1 MFRNEKVKARGMVTV
16 RVLDEH
22 GKIKRKDPGILR
34 KALWIPGR
42 PLIQKKHNII
52 TNQGDAL
59 LADWLLT
66 APTKTKITN
75 TTGRIAVGTG
85 WTGVS
90 TKANTGCNN
99 QVGTRRAMDTG
110 YPQTKGAF
118 DAADDNV
125 IIYRATFPAGSL
137 NTNGIDEAALMNA
150 ATNGEC
156 LAYAQ
161 ITPEVNITSND
172 TLQIEWE
179 ITFLGT

>member
-1 MFRNEKVKARGMVTV
+1 MFERIRTRGTVTV
-16 RVLDEH
+16 RVLDEY
-22 GKIKRKDPGILR
+22 GRVKRHPRGILR
-34 KALWIPGR
+34 RLLRIPGR
-42 PLIQKKHNII
+42 KMQQIRHNII
-52 TNQGDAL
+52 TNEGDAL
-59 LADWLLT
+59 LANWLIT
-66 APTKTKITN
+66 APTKTRITES
-75 TTGRIAVGTG
+75 TGRIAVGTG

-99 QVGTRRAMDTG
+99 QVGSRQAMDSG
-110 YPQTKGAF
+110 YPRTKGAF
-118 DAADDNV
+118 DAADDNIV
-125 IIYRATFPAGSL
+125 IYRSTFAAGAL

-150 ATNGEC
+150 ATDGDC

>member
-1 MFRNEKVKARGMVTV
+1 MFEKIRARGKVTV
-16 RVLDEH
+16 RVLDKN
-22 GKIKRKDPGILR
+22 GWVKRQTQGLLRRILGIK
-34 KALWIPGR
+34 GR
-42 PLIQKKHNII
+42 RMEQTRHNII

-59 LADWLLT
+59 LADWLIT
-66 APTKTKITN
+66 APTKTKITES
-75 TTGRIAVGTG
+75 TGRIAVGTG

-90 TKANTGCNN
+90 AKANTGCNN
-99 QVGTRRAMDTG
+99 QVGTRQAMDSG
-110 YPQTKGAF
+110 YPQTEGAF
-118 DAADDNV
+118 GAADDNV
-125 IIYRATFPAGSL
+125 IIYRATFAAGSL

-150 ATNGEC
+150 ASSGEC

>member
-1 MFRNEKVKARGMVTV
+1 MFERIRARGKVTV
-16 RVLDEH
+16 RVLDKN
-22 GKIKRKDPGILR
+22 GWVKRRPQGPLRRLFGIKGRKMEQCR
-34 KALWIPGR
+34 
-42 PLIQKKHNII
+42 HNII
-52 TNQGDAL
+52 TNEGDAL
-59 LADWLLT
+59 LANWLT
-66 APTKTKITN
+66 TTPTKTRITES
-75 TTGRIAVGTG
+75 TGRIAVGTG

-99 QVGTRRAMDTG
+99 QVGTRQAMDSG

-118 DAADDNV
+118 NATDDNV
-125 IIYRATFPAGSL
+125 IIYRSTFAAGAL
-137 NTNGIDEAALMNA
+137 NTSGIDEAALMNA
-150 ATNGEC
+150 ATDGDC

>member
-1 MFRNEKVKARGMVTV
+1 MFEKIRARGKVTV
-16 RVLDEH
+16 RVLDKNGWVKRRPRGVIRRLLGIK
-22 GKIKRKDPGILR
+22 GKKMEQRR
-34 KALWIPGR
+34 
-42 PLIQKKHNII
+42 HNII

-59 LADWLLT
+59 LANWLT
-66 APTKTKITN
+66 TTPTKTRITESS
-75 TTGRIAVGTG
+75 GRIAVGTG

-90 TKANTGCNN
+90 TKSNTGCNN
-99 QVGTRRAMDTG
+99 QIGSRQGMDSG

-118 DAADDNV
+118 DASNDNV
-125 IIYRATFPAGSL
+125 IIYRATFAAGAL

-150 ATNGEC
+150 ATSGEC

-161 ITPEVNITSND
+161 ITPEVNITNND

>member
-1 MFRNEKVKARGMVTV
+1 MLEKIKARGMVTV

-22 GKIKRKDPGILR
+22 GNIKRHKPGILR
-34 KALWIPGR
+34 RLLGIPGAKMEQR
-42 PLIQKKHNII
+42 KHNII

-66 APTKTKITN
+66 APTKTKILE
-75 TTGRIAVGTG
+75 TTGYIAVGTG

-90 TKANTGCNN
+90 TKANTACNN
-99 QVGTRRAMDTG
+99 QVGSRQVMDAG

-118 DAADDNV
+118 NAADDNI
-125 IIYRATFPAGSL
+125 IIYRSTYPKGALIAT
-137 NTNGIDEAALMNA
+137 GIDEVALMNDNTA
-150 ATNGEC
+150 GEC

-161 ITPEVNITSND
+161 IADVVNATSND